1 MAFTPNATIALFSCP
16 FLVTLAV
23 KGRPVDW
30 YFEGVLSGVVTLNHD
45 NIFGLHHQLISLL
58 AALLMQVFEE
68 YL

>member
-1 MAFTPNATIALFSCP
+1 M
-16 FLVTLAV
+16 TLAV

-58 AALLMQVFEE
+58 AALLMQVFVE